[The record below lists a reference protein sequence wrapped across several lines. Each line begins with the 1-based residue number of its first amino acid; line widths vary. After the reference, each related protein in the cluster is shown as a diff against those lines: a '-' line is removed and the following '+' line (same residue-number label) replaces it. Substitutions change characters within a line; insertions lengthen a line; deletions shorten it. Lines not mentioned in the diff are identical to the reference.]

1 MHQWYRQVFHTE
13 KFKIIYVDIVPSK
26 WWGTIPHCLKATIH
40 CDFLLKRQVIIM
52 TNKGQS
58 HDDSMYPGNNKKDFA
73 SGVFLPKTY
82 KSNPVL
88 RTKIRQNPK

>member
-1 MHQWYRQVFHTE
+1 
-13 KFKIIYVDIVPSK
+13 
-26 WWGTIPHCLKATIH
+26 
-40 CDFLLKRQVIIM
+40 M

-58 HDDSMYPGNNKKDFA
+58 HDDSMYPGNNKKDST